1 MEKIHILLAN
11 LNINFQTRY
20 HMKKHTRMQRSF
32 IQNIFKLIYMIFI
45 APFKTFPG
53 SGDYWKERYIK
64 GGTSGAGSYDKSARF
79 KAEAINSFVK
89 EMQVTSVMEFGCGD
103 GNQLRFAN
111 YPSYLGFD
119 ISPEAILQ
127 CQELFMED
135 DTKSFKLVE
144 EYNGEKTEL
153 TLSLD
158 VIYHL
163 VEDTVFD
170 KYMNQLFNTA
180 TKYVLIYSSN
190 TDKQERLQPAHVKH
204 RKFSKWIAINKPG
217 WVLDKH
223 IANTYSYTTDK
234 NDGSFAD
241 IYIYKLHK

>member
-1 MEKIHILLAN
+1 
-11 LNINFQTRY
+11 
-20 HMKKHTRMQRSF
+20 MKNPITQIPF
-32 IQNIFKLIYMIFI
+32 IQSIIKFIYMIFI

-53 SGDYWKERYIK
+53 SGDYWKERYTK

-79 KAEAINSFVK
+79 KAEVINSFVK
-89 EMQVTSVMEFGCGD
+89 EMQVKSIIEFGCGD
-103 GNQLRFAN
+103 GNQLQFAN
-111 YPSYLGFD
+111 YPTYLGFD

-135 DTKSFKLVE
+135 ETKSFKLVE
-144 EYNGEKTEL
+144 EYNGEKAEL

-180 TKYVLIYSSN
+180 TKYVLIYSSD

-204 RKFSKWIAINKPG
+204 RKFSKWIEINKPG
-217 WVLDKH
+217 WVLEKH
-223 IANTYSYTTDK
+223 IPNKFSYPLDK
-234 NDGSFAD
+234 NDGSVAD
-241 IYIYKLHK
+241 IFIYKLQK